1 MAWEMRG
8 SCGPYYTRSTRVGG
22 RVIRE
27 YVGTGPLAEAIAIVD
42 TIGRRRRN
50 EEREAWRREREAIRA
65 NDHLVAD
72 AGEAVLTLTRGWLL
86 AQGYH
91 THHGTWRRKRE

>member
-27 YVGTGPLAEAIAIVD
+27 YVGCGALAEAIAMLD
-42 TIGRRRRN
+42 ALNRQ
-50 EEREAWRREREAIRA
+50 ERHLERLAWQERREEILSIARAGDEAQ
-65 NDHLVAD
+65 
-72 AGEAVLTLTRGWLL
+72 AVILTLTRAWLL
-86 AQGYH
+86 AHGYH